1 MERFPDNEDAL
12 SSGAHWRLGMI
23 YEMQGEV
30 ALAREAYE
38 AALAVDPDSEEAKE
52 ALERLRG

>member
-1 MERFPDNEDAL
+1 
-12 SSGAHWRLGMI
+12 MI

-38 AALAVDPDSEEAKE
+38 AALAVDPDSEEAKK